1 MDQEDR
7 REAPSDGRTRTP
19 VKQLIKRLGL
29 LAYDRHAEFIGDV
42 PLPGRVVSRFPS
54 MRSACGPLVK
64 AGQHVSEGECV
75 AEIREGALGA
85 RIHASVDGTVRA
97 VGESIEI
104 ERG

>member
-1 MDQEDR
+1 MYE
-7 REAPSDGRTRTP
+7 GRRTP

-29 LAYDRHAEFIGDV
+29 LAYDRHAEFIADV
-42 PLPGRVVSRFPS
+42 PLPGRVVLPLSQHVGAP
-54 MRSACGPLVK
+54 AVPLVK

-97 VGESIEI
+97 VGETIEI